1 MEAAPC
7 PAPRGSAAPS
17 GPCSH
22 RCAYLLETAT
32 AAGPGGLRPSP
43 PARRPPLS
51 PPRGK
56 QLGSSAQGVW
66 RETGAAMERG
76 PLSSGGFYGTRG
88 DMKAAD
94 PYARLF
100 W

>member
-1 MEAAPC
+1 
-7 PAPRGSAAPS
+7 
-17 GPCSH
+17 
-22 RCAYLLETAT
+22 
-32 AAGPGGLRPSP
+32 
-43 PARRPPLS
+43 
-51 PPRGK
+51 
-56 QLGSSAQGVW
+56 
-66 RETGAAMERG
+66 MERG